1 MIQGRRSPRLLSIP
15 HVTSARQKMS
25 HSERPHRDKNY
36 MYKENSGSHRYV
48 DERSMKPYP
57 ASGRLPPGTFD
68 HSKPSMAVAEPYLN
82 QPVTTDGGTESLP
95 ESYPPKETFSEK
107 CSNLCSRRGIL
118 QFVEIIV
125 NILVLVC
132 IGATQ
137 ASISG
142 FTSMG
147 GLGSFNLNSAY
158 SPFEGTE
165 LQEVRELDMQYSQM
179 RAPCVYGGVAFS
191 LTMTC
196 LTLLFLVSGAKP
208 LPRLSA
214 RLLAVEFIFDVVA
227 SLAYIVA
234 VGLYL
239 HFVMEVNATDVC
251 KRRERLYAR
260 RGYTSM
266 NCSVQGG
273 DASVAL
279 FGLVAAC
286 LYFASTVVCALTVR
300 SLREFQRQE
309 AKIHYNLD
317 RPFRER
323 ERDPPKTY
331 QSPEV
336 NRAAGTFATLV

>member
-1 MIQGRRSPRLLSIP
+1 
-15 HVTSARQKMS
+15 
-25 HSERPHRDKNY
+25 
-36 MYKENSGSHRYV
+36 
-48 DERSMKPYP
+48 MKPYP
-57 ASGRLPPGTFD
+57 PSGRLPPGVLEP
-68 HSKPSMAVAEPYLN
+68 SKPSMAYAEPYLN
-82 QPVTTDGGTESLP
+82 HPTTTHGGSESLP
-95 ESYPPKETFSEK
+95 ESYPHKETCSEK

-118 QFVEIIV
+118 QFVEVTV

-137 ASISG
+137 ASMSG
-142 FTSMG
+142 FTSMA
-147 GLGSFNLNSAY
+147 GLGSFSINSAY

-165 LQEVRELDMQYSQM
+165 LQAVRELDMQYSQM

-191 LTMTC
+191 LAMMC
-196 LTLLFLVSGAKP
+196 LTLLFLISGAKP
-208 LPRLSA
+208 FPRLST
-214 RLLAVEFIFDVVA
+214 RLLATEFIFDIVA
-227 SLAYIVA
+227 ALAYVAA

-239 HFVMEVNATDVC
+239 HFVMQVNATDVC

-286 LYFASTVVCALTVR
+286 LYFASTVVCALTIR
-300 SLREFQRQE
+300 NLREFQRQE
-309 AKIHYNLD
+309 AKIHYNPE
-317 RPFRER
+317 RAFR
-323 ERDPPKTY
+323 ERDPPKGY
-331 QSPEV
+331 RSPAV